1 MADNPNKRRRKE
13 KKNVDPEEQEA
24 ERLEAKR
31 SAAEAA
37 RLERELFGGTEEDFE
52 GFGKEE
58 QEDNV
63 GHSDAIGFED
73 RLGDKGDAREVSPC
87 KIIFSFLVVKPG

>member
-13 KKNVDPEEQEA
+13 QKQKNVDPAEQEA
-24 ERLEAKR
+24 ERLEAER

-58 QEDNV
+58 QEGNV

-73 RLGDKGDAREVSPC
+73 RLGAKGDAREVSPC
-87 KIIFSFLVVKPG
+87 RSSSLLLL